1 MTKWKT
7 KEYNVSI
14 KKREGR
20 MNMKREFDFVYH
32 LLSEEY
38 RICFENDITKSRDIL
53 KSVQV
58 DVYQIA
64 TQAFPDAKLS
74 GGYTW
79 REYKYKYIKEGLFGW
94 AWDSWTNY
102 NDSDEYYLHGFGVD
116 LPSTKL
122 TYSDTYVTTFH
133 WCPKADGYFD

>member
-1 MTKWKT
+1 M
-7 KEYNVSI
+7 
-14 KKREGR
+14 
-20 MNMKREFDFVYH
+20 FDLILDSVDDFHTV
-32 LLSEEY
+32 EERRLH
-38 RICFENDITKSRDIL
+38 RIFCGL
-53 KSVQV
+53 
-58 DVYQIA
+58 
-64 TQAFPDAKLS
+64 
-74 GGYTW
+74 
-79 REYKYKYIKEGLFGW
+79 YKYKYIKEGLFGW